1 MTGRTTAKSVE
12 GTIVSAADLARAEAD
27 QQHAAARQRR
37 AAMVV
42 ASSAHDAKDAQLL
55 LSILGL
61 DVAVVDAARQ
71 ERAGTSAQST
81 TRKRRARAA

>member
-1 MTGRTTAKSVE
+1 MSVE
-12 GTIVSAADLARAEAD
+12 GTIVAEADLARVEAD
-27 QQHAAARQRR
+27 QQHAAAQQRR

-61 DVAVVDAARQ
+61 DSAVIDAARQ
-71 ERAGTSAQST
+71 ECAGTPAPST
-81 TRKRRARAA
+81 TRKRKARAA